1 MGDNILLA
9 IESSCD
15 DTGVCVLKNGTKI
28 LSNVLASQIEV
39 HEKYGGVVP
48 EIASRKHLESINYL
62 IEKAVEKADVLFSD
76 LSAVAAT
83 RGPGLIGALLVG
95 LCAGKALSFS
105 LDIPF
110 IGVNHLKGHIFANH
124 LVYPDL
130 KPPYMVLLV
139 SGGHTQLIF
148 IDEAYTFRTVGGT
161 LDDAAGEAFDKGARI
176 LKLGYPGGP
185 LIEKTAL
192 NGNPAAVRFPRAL
205 REKGNFDFSFSGLK
219 TSLLYY
225 TKRNSEYNLQD
236 VAASYQEAITDI
248 LVEKSFKAARKF
260 LGGKNARE
268 TKKIVFAGGVASN
281 QSLRQKAQKKGEKWG
296 YQLYFPPIEYCT
308 DNAAMI
314 AAAGWER
321 YKTKDFDTLMCEAKP
336 SFPL

>member
-1 MGDNILLA
+1 MADNIILA
-9 IESSCD
+9 IEPSCD
-15 DTGVCVLKNGTKI
+15 DSGVCVLRNGTQI
-28 LSNVLASQIEV
+28 LSNVLSSQIDV

-62 IEKAVEKADVLFSD
+62 IEKAVDKADVLFSD

-110 IGVNHLKGHIFANH
+110 IGVNHLKGHIFANK
-124 LVYPDL
+124 LIYPEL

-148 IDEAYTFRTVGGT
+148 INETYTFNTVGGT

-176 LKLGYPGGP
+176 LNLGYPGGP
-185 LIEKTAL
+185 VIEQTAL
-192 NGNPAAVRFPRAL
+192 NGNPDAVRFPRAL

-225 TKRNSEYNLQD
+225 TKRNSTFNLND
-236 VAASYQEAITDI
+236 IAASYQEAITDI

-260 LGGKNARE
+260 LGGNSKEA
-268 TKKIVFAGGVASN
+268 KKIVFAGGVASN

-296 YQLYFPPIEYCT
+296 YQIYFPPFEYCT

-321 YKTKDFDTLMCEAKP
+321 YQHNDFDTLMCEAKP